1 MTWTREQDVTAME
14 MARRLID
21 SKTIGRAVGH
31 PAQSVRLRLAT
42 LRERRE
48 RERER
53 EQRS

>member
-1 MTWTREQDVTAME
+1 MTWTREQDVRAME
-14 MARRLID
+14 MARRLVD
-21 SKTIGRAVGH
+21 AKTIGKVVGH
-31 PAQSVRLRLAT
+31 PAASVRLRLAT